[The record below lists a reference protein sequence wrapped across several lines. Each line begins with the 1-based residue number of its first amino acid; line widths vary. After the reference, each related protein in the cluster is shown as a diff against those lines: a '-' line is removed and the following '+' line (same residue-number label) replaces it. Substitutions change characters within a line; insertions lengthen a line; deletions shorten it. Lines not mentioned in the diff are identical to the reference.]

1 MTNALLTYDNVTFA
15 WPGTNGRPGSS
26 LHDIDLAVNKG
37 DFLLITGPSGAGKST
52 LLRLAAWLEE
62 PETGRLLFKG
72 KPYKDFTP
80 RELRRHMGFVQQLPV
95 LLPGS
100 IRDNFLYSFD
110 FAANKGMPKPDDDG
124 MRAMLDGFGLDMP
137 LDVEANSLSVGQ
149 RQRVCI
155 IRTLLHEPEVLLL
168 DEPTSALDPKS
179 RVLVERYTESLNEK
193 GVTILLVSH
202 SDYTPSGAY
211 RHIRVENGL
220 VSEDTGKGAA
230 A

>member
-1 MTNALLTYDNVTFA
+1 
-15 WPGTNGRPGSS
+15 
-26 LHDIDLAVNKG
+26 
-37 DFLLITGPSGAGKST
+37 
-52 LLRLAAWLEE
+52 
-62 PETGRLLFKG
+62 
-72 KPYKDFTP
+72 
-80 RELRRHMGFVQQLPV
+80 
-95 LLPGS
+95 
-100 IRDNFLYSFD
+100 
-110 FAANKGMPKPDDDG
+110 MPKPDDEG

-168 DEPTSALDPKS
+168 DEPTSALDPQS